1 MFLSN
6 QSVGSGD
13 LRNQL
18 DQMVSERLI
27 NLYNILQKG
36 HAAEQNPMTLF
47 LETSWNFR
55 QKLADV
61 FRHSLDNLDRCQNGF
76 LSYIGRAVADTLP

>member
-1 MFLSN
+1 MLPQSPQELENGNLKERILHPSNLVLSIVFLSN

-18 DQMVSERLI
+18 NQMVSERFI

-36 HAAEQNPMTLF
+36 HAAE
-47 LETSWNFR
+47 
-55 QKLADV
+55 
-61 FRHSLDNLDRCQNGF
+61 
-76 LSYIGRAVADTLP
+76 